1 MWLFGSLFAL
11 LSGLL
16 LMAVIVGVIVL
27 ATVGVTVWA
36 IVDACRHSE
45 EAWSRTG
52 QSRPLWVVLLAG
64 GWLVTGIGGLV
75 LALVYLFA
83 VRPRLVASE
92 RAAAAMPRPRGQPQL
107 RHALV
112 PEHLRLAQRASDAD
126 RDDASAWLRH
136 HYSVGRLT
144 YDELLQR
151 LDEAYAART
160 VADLERSLR
169 DLPQW

>member
-1 MWLFGSLFAL
+1 MWLFGTLFAL
-11 LSGLL
+11 LGGLL
-16 LMAVIVGVIVL
+16 LAGVVAL
-27 ATVGVTVWA
+27 ASVGVTIWA

-45 EAWSRTG
+45 VAWSRIG

-64 GWLVTGIGGLV
+64 GWLVTVIGGLL

-92 RAAAAMPRPRGQPQL
+92 QAAVPRPRAQPRL

-126 RDDASAWLRH
+126 RDHASAWLRH

-169 DLPQW
+169 ELPQW